1 MTNGSLKKDKG
12 FTIIEVVLVLAI
24 AGLIFL
30 IVFLALPQ
38 LQRSRRDTQRQGD
51 AGRALAALESYSG
64 NNNGQYP
71 AQGAWGGFVS
81 SYLTNNNGVWGDPST
96 GAYTLETVAPTAAS
110 NSLSEGEV
118 YYNTGRVC
126 AGQYPVTTGANTRNI
141 AVVVFQESGGTY
153 CQDNR

>member
-1 MTNGSLKKDKG
+1 MKQKLLKRNEQTG

-38 LQRSRRDTQRQGD
+38 LQRSRRDTQRKND
-51 AGRALAALESYSG
+51 AGRAISALESYSG
-64 NNNGQYP
+64 NNNGDYP
-71 AQGAWGGFVS
+71 PEAQWGGFVT
-81 SYLTNNNGVWGDPST
+81 SYLTNSGGVWGDPDTGSYNKTTSGTAPTGAGEIQYELGQICDNQTATST
-96 GAYTLETVAPTAAS
+96 GANA
-110 NSLSEGEV
+110 
-118 YYNTGRVC
+118 
-126 AGQYPVTTGANTRNI
+126 RNV